1 MNRIL
6 TIDGTRYLLPEG
18 MTAKDIQ
25 ALAGFLVTLTRVSG
39 EYLFGEGGDYAWYAD
54 KGAEIRL
61 ESNMPLV
68 TKSEAQEQG
77 RMSRAAYEAR
87 KAAQAEA

>member
-18 MTAKDIQ
+18 MAAKDIQ
-25 ALAGFLVTLTRVSG
+25 ALAGFLVTLTRVNG
-39 EYLFGEGGDYAWYAD
+39 EYIWGEGGDYVWYAD

-61 ESNMPLV
+61 ENTTLV
-68 TKSEAQEQG
+68 TKAEAQEQG
-77 RMSRAAYEAR
+77 RASRAANEAR
-87 KAAQAEA
+87 KAAAAEA